1 MDDQEI
7 EEKVSHQASP
17 NLFSVTN
24 TQLRNREMMSIAGL
38 AWNFC

>member
-1 MDDQEI
+1 MDDQEV
-7 EEKVSHQASP
+7 EEKVSNHASF
-17 NLFSVTN
+17 NLFSVTD